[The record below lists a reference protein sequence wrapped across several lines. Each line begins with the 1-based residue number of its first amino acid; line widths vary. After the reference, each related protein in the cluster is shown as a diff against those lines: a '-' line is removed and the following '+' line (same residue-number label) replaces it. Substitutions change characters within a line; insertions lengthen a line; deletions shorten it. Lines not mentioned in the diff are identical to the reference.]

1 IIKQKIAI
9 SDSEFVYVGDTL
21 EDFDA
26 ANYCEISFAA
36 ISDGFYK
43 WKSFSGKNI
52 YPSLDKFLER
62 YL

>member
-1 IIKQKIAI
+1 M
-9 SDSEFVYVGDTL
+9 FVYVGDTL

-36 ISDGFYK
+36 ISDGFYE

-52 YPSLDKFLER
+52 YSSLDKFLEKH
-62 YL
+62 L